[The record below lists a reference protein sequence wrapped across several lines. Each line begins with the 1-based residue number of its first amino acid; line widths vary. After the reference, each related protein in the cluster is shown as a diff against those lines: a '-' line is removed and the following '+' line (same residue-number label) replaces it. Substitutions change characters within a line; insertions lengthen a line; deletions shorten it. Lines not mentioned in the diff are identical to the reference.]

1 MTDHDYGSGEIKRGF
16 ERIEHQ
22 LELMQ
27 QDVSTRYHELANKMN
42 AALGPVSELRYRC
55 EQHEKDMGEVAEKLR
70 VVERAQTM
78 MEVRAASIAGGMT
91 VIVFVIKIWLLG
103 K

>member
-1 MTDHDYGSGEIKRGF
+1 MTDHDYGKGEIQRGF
-16 ERIEHQ
+16 ERIERQ

-70 VVERAQTM
+70 VVERAQNM
-78 MEVRAASIAGGMT
+78 NDVRSATIAGGMA
-91 VIVFVIKIWLLG
+91 VIVFLAKIWLMG